1 MRCWWLVHLH
11 VTCSW
16 VLTKILCHAED
27 DRLEVRRQT
36 NEQDK
41 HLDVIS
47 DALSD
52 LQRIGEVTH
61 LCMMNCNTLR
71 SLIHVFCHTRNTA
84 FGCVCL
90 LASVFILAH
99 FHSLSSSVLHPDAAR
114 TCFQPCELTGF
125 CCL

>member
-1 MRCWWLVHLH
+1 M
-11 VTCSW
+11 
-16 VLTKILCHAED
+16 LCHAED

-61 LCMMNCNTLR
+61 LCTMNMAILYVV
-71 SLIHVFCHTRNTA
+71 SS
-84 FGCVCL
+84 VCL
-90 LASVFILAH
+90 AIH
-99 FHSLSSSVLHPDAAR
+99 PILSSAVCACLCLFSYRHILTACQALFCSLMQQGR
-114 TCFQPCELTGF
+114 CFQPCELTGF